1 MDDVD
6 GAYAVNRDPEV
17 SKYTGDG
24 GPKSRDEMVTILSE
38 HVIAD
43 YQKNGY
49 GRYAVIH
56 KESGEYIGF
65 SGLKY
70 LPEKDEVDLGYRFA
84 KKYWGQ
90 GIATESCRPFLEYGF
105 KTLKLDKIIAM
116 VLPDN
121 LGSER
126 VLEKLGFSFEKRFTE
141 DDVEVV
147 QFALFGD
154 GYSPTEKRG

>member
-17 SKYTGDG
+17 SNYMGDG
-24 GPKSRDEMVTILSE
+24 GPKSREEMATILRK
-38 HVIAD
+38 HVIGD
-43 YQKNGY
+43 YQKHGY
-49 GRYAVIH
+49 GRYVVIH
-56 KESGEYIGF
+56 KDSGENIGF

-105 KTLKLDKIIAM
+105 ETLKLEKIMAM
-116 VLPDN
+116 FLPAN
-121 LGSER
+121 VGSGR
-126 VLEKLGFSFEKRFTE
+126 VLEKLGFSFEKRFIE
-141 DDVEVV
+141 DGEEVV
-147 QFALFGD
+147 QFALFRD
-154 GYSPTEKRG
+154 EPPALSRRL